1 MAFPMVNNTGVAK
14 VLYDHLQFN
23 TRQIE
28 KGAEIVYRIDN
39 VIENKIS
46 EQETEIVGHCVRRS
60 TFPSTVRSSFRI
72 DGQRRVVKD
81 SFICECEFGAIGG
94 CPHVFALLISIS
106 I

>member
-1 MAFPMVNNTGVAK
+1 MAFPIVNNTGVAK

-28 KGAEIVYRIDN
+28 KGARIVYNIVN
-39 VIENKIS
+39 VNEIKIS

-72 DGQRRVVKD
+72 DGERRVVKN
-81 SFICECEFGAIGG
+81 SFICECEFGAVGD
-94 CPHVFALLISIS
+94 CHHVAALLISIT

>member
-23 TRQIE
+23 TRQIK
-28 KGAEIVYRIDN
+28 KGARIVYRIDN

-72 DGQRRVVKD
+72 DGERRVVKD
-81 SFICECEFGAIGG
+81 SFICECEFGAVGD
-94 CPHVFALLISIS
+94 CHHVAALLISIT